1 MATDNHYDAI
11 VLGLGAMGSAALC
24 HLAER
29 GVRVCGID
37 RHTVPHDFG
46 SSHGTVRVI
55 RKAYFEHP
63 DYIPLLD
70 RAYELWE
77 GLEERAQRRLFVQN
91 GVIVTGKP
99 DSETI
104 VGLERCYAEHDLP
117 HEKLE
122 VEAARER
129 FRPFH
134 VPDAHT
140 LFYDPLGGHLY
151 AEESVLELLRRAEA
165 AGADVRLEEAA
176 LDWTADASGVTLA
189 TSKDRYAA
197 DRLVLTTGPWAG
209 EFLSRHGIELT
220 ILRKMQVW
228 FGARGFEG
236 ELDETFPCFATE
248 MDYGIFYGF
257 PPLGRDGM
265 KVGEHTGGETVARP
279 EDAQRDMIPEDEPP
293 LLRFLGEV
301 LPSLKPEVKRSSV
314 CLYTNTED
322 GNFIID
328 HHPEHSNVVFAAGF
342 SGHGFKFA
350 PVIGEILADLALTG
364 ATEQPIG
371 FLRMARLTT
380 R

>member
-11 VLGLGAMGSAALC
+11 VLGLGAMGSAALWN
-24 HLAER
+24 LAER

-37 RHTVPHDFG
+37 QHTVPHDFG

-77 GLEERAQRRLFVQN
+77 ELDGRAQQRLFVKN
-91 GVIVTGKP
+91 GVIVTGSP
-99 DSETI
+99 ESETI
-104 VGLERCYAEHDLP
+104 QGLERCYREHDLP

-122 VEAARER
+122 SDAARQR
-129 FRPFH
+129 FAPFH
-134 VPDAHT
+134 VPDGHT
-140 LFYDPLGGHLY
+140 LFYDPLGGRLY
-151 AEESVLELLRRAEA
+151 AEESLRELLRRAEA
-165 AGADVRLEEAA
+165 AGAELRLEETA
-176 LDWTADASGVTLA
+176 LDWTAGASGVTVT
-189 TSKDRYAA
+189 TSKGRYAA

-209 EFLSRHGIELT
+209 EFLSRQGIALT
-220 ILRKMQVW
+220 ITRKMQVW
-228 FGARGFEG
+228 YGAKGLEG
-236 ELDETFPCFATE
+236 ELDETFPCFAIE

-265 KVGEHTGGETVARP
+265 KVGEHSGGETVARP
-279 EDAQRDMIPEDEPP
+279 EDARRGITPEDERP

-301 LPSLKPEVKRSSV
+301 LPALKPEVKRSSV

-328 HHPEHSNVVFAAGF
+328 HHPDHGNVVFAAGF

-350 PVIGEILADLALTG
+350 PVIGEILADLALNG
-364 ATEQPIG
+364 ATDQPIG
-371 FLRMARLTT
+371 FLRMERLAT